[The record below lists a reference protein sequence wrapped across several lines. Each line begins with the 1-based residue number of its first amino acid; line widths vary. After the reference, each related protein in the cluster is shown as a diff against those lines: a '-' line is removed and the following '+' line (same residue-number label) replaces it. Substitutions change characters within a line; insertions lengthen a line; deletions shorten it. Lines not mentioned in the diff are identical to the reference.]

1 MLQQV
6 ILHGLLAA
14 ALLICGWLFPVKY
27 KALHPKVLEQAG
39 LAAFDK
45 KDTDAQ
51 KDDDKLKKFID
62 SQYSSKGDEPIRTLL
77 EFGDGQVKGEKPSLK
92 NFNNA
97 LSIFVDPTR
106 RKQYMEI
113 LAEFNKSEQ
122 NGFNKPDQNLY
133 RLKQLAPQYRS
144 AAALAAYLDGR
155 RKLHSNLRE
164 DLLISLNNNQTNRVE
179 RTLHAFITLGTR
191 LNFEQMGEITSH
203 TPSAEGLVNFAKI
216 AKIQT
221 ILYPFN
227 SYDENLDGSISFEEL
242 EAIESRLTEEEGLF
256 AKIAGS
262 DRLISREEW
271 IELGFIPLGLT
282 KFPTIYT
289 ASVWSKDPEGVANYL
304 MLYGRG
310 GEEWLTQA
318 MNEPA
323 RSSGNG
329 ALKALLNQQLPL
341 TRGGLTLPGVAS
353 FSYQHPAWALLV
365 KYILIGLGCLVIIR
379 AWNSYFVLKAVDTK
393 SLQSLRLRRKS
404 MAFALLILLVGISEP
419 SLLQSAY
426 SSEYQIAINVP
437 QLSPTEPI
445 EPSNNTNVMLA
456 EISPIIVNALIIA
469 VFAAIQIAVFTTCT
483 NKIREI
489 MSGEGDNRLK
499 LQLLENEDNLFDMG
513 LYIGIAGTA
522 LTLAAKL
529 LMETDAIN
537 LSAAYAS
544 NIFGILCVAMVKIKH
559 LRPSRESLIRDD
571 VVS

>member
-6 ILHGLLAA
+6 ILHGLLAG

-39 LAAFDK
+39 LTASDTK
-45 KDTDAQ
+45 QTDAQ
-51 KDDDKLKKFID
+51 KVDDKLKKFID
-62 SQYSSKGDEPIRTLL
+62 SQYSSKDDAPIRTLL
-77 EFGDGQVKGEKPSLK
+77 EFGDGQVKGEKLSLK
-92 NFNNA
+92 DFNNA

-113 LAEFNKSEQ
+113 LAEFNESE
-122 NGFNKPDQNLY
+122 QNLY
-133 RLKQLAPQYRS
+133 RLKELAPQYRS

-191 LNFEQMGEITSH
+191 LSFEQMGEITSH
-203 TPSAEGLVNFAKI
+203 TPSADGLVNFAKI

-221 ILYPFN
+221 IIYPFN
-227 SYDENLDGSISFEEL
+227 SYDENLDGSISFKEL

-262 DRLISREEW
+262 DQLISREEW

-289 ASVWSKDPEGVANYL
+289 ASVWSKNPEGVANYL
-304 MLYGRG
+304 MLYGRD
-310 GEEWLTQA
+310 GEGWLAQA

-323 RSSGNG
+323 RSSGIG
-329 ALKALLNQQLPL
+329 ALKALLNQQIPL

-365 KYILIGLGCLVIIR
+365 KYVLIGLGCLVIIR
-379 AWNSYFVLKAVDTK
+379 AWNSYFVLKAIDAK

-404 MAFALLILLVGISEP
+404 MAFALLILLIGISEP

-437 QLSPTEPI
+437 QLSPTNPI
-445 EPSNNTNVMLA
+445 EPSKNTNVMLA

-469 VFAAIQIAVFTTCT
+469 AFAAIQIAVFTTCT

-489 MSGEGDNRLK
+489 MSGEGDNLLK
-499 LQLLENEDNLFDMG
+499 LKLLENEDNLFDMG